1 MSVSSNFEVMV
12 NAALRGV
19 DHERALMLESVFMQV
34 NQIGEMIRASNEA
47 EAAATYGNGRNALET
62 G

>member
-1 MSVSSNFEVMV
+1 MSVGRNFETMV

-47 EAAATYGNGRNALET
+47 EAYGNGGNGLET

>member
-1 MSVSSNFEVMV
+1 MSVQRNVDAMV
-12 NAALRGV
+12 NAALQGV

-34 NQIGEMIRASNEA
+34 NQIGEMIRSEA
-47 EAAATYGNGRNALET
+47 EAYGGGNSLEP